1 MTYEGGGEVLRYARA
16 LTLGD
21 EPLAGGVE
29 HRAVQLW
36 METPKASVGLHYP
49 VHGHQGEEPTLLG

>member
-21 EPLAGGVE
+21 EPLASAVE
-29 HRAVQLW
+29 HGAVQLL
-36 METPKASVGLHYP
+36 METAKASVGLHDT
-49 VHGHQGEEPTLLG
+49 VHSHQRKEPTVLG